1 MFPIGRILAASLLL
15 LATIPALLAAWLFLR
30 AGNQAVEALAG
41 KLLTEV
47 ALVVQTG
54 SEAHL
59 RQVHDVLNGLVAE
72 RPAAPELR
80 RMRAWLRSPE
90 LFEPAAFALV
100 RQTPDVSQ
108 VHVANLRGDYLG
120 VAPAEAGV
128 RILVRKAGDPVRSAF
143 DAMQPGD
150 HSRPAVAPPGP
161 YEPRSAPW
169 YVGAVMAKD
178 RVFSPVQVSAGR
190 RELVVSL
197 SQPVYDEDGGAAG
210 VLGAELGLQRLT
222 DILRTQRI
230 SAHGAAYV
238 FDAKG
243 ALIAGSAGDAL
254 FDSAEGQVQRR
265 SPGVSANPVIRAS
278 FAALQALRA
287 GRTQD
292 TVAMDTSLRRV
303 PYGDESLLVVQRP
316 FGEALG
322 LPWTLVVA
330 APESDFTA
338 DLRHDGQLALGVMAA
353 LIVLGALIAFAVAHG
368 LGRRLGRL
376 SLAAAQLGRGEVPV
390 IESGTRI
397 REVHDLSLVLHDSA
411 RQLQA
416 YRQEV
421 EQQAGALRQ
430 ANETLEDRVA
440 QRTAQLAAS
449 REEALAAARAKAAF
463 LATMSH
469 EIRTPL
475 NGVVGMSTLL
485 AETRLDAEQRDYLQ
499 TIRISSDQ
507 LLAVINDIL
516 DFSKIESGKL
526 DLEAEPLS
534 VRGAVEEACD
544 IAAPRAREKGLELI
558 VDVPEHG
565 SGAVP
570 AAILGDITRLRQVLI
585 NLVNNAVK
593 FTASGEVAVHARQ
606 LAADDGQG
614 RCVLEFRITDTGI
627 GIAPERQQALFE
639 AFTQVDASTT
649 RKYGGTGLGL
659 AICKRLVELMG
670 GTIGVESAAGQGAT
684 FWFTVAAPVTQL
696 EEPAGAGQAGA
707 LSSVGVLVVDDH
719 ATNVRILTRQLQLW
733 GMDVASASSGAD
745 ALRWLAQAPRLP
757 ALIVTD
763 MHMPEMDG
771 VAFARAVRADPR
783 LRALRLVLLSSGFM
797 PAGDENAQLFDARL
811 LKPAR
816 QNQLFETLSRCL
828 RHEVEGRGAPQ
839 RPEDKKHVTVLVAD
853 DNAVNLKVA
862 CAMLFKLGYEVRT
875 AVDGREAVEAT
886 AQAAATGRPLGAILM
901 DVNMPDVD
909 GLEATRQIQAV
920 WGERS
925 PPIIALTAAAS
936 AEDRARCEA
945 AGMDDY
951 LTKPLQVAALAQAL
965 EKWLAPGPMTAASA
979 AAPGPAVLAEGAPAR
994 PPEEDGPLMDFARL
1008 EEFKEFD
1015 DEELSMTRQVVEL
1028 FVADAPERLAAV
1040 EAAVAAGDAQALGRA
1055 AHALKGAASNV
1066 GAVAL
1071 SHAASALEADA
1082 RAGLPPDAAA
1092 AAERL
1097 RELWDRTRAALASWP

>member
-1 MFPIGRILAASLLL
+1 MVPIGRILAASLLL

-30 AGNQAVEALAG
+30 AGNQAVETLAG
-41 KLLTEV
+41 KILTEV

-59 RQVHDVLNGLVAE
+59 RQAQDVLNGLIAE
-72 RPAAPELR
+72 RPAGSESR

-100 RQTPDVSQ
+100 RQSPDVSF
-108 VHVANLRGDYLG
+108 VHVGNLRGDYIG
-120 VAPAEAGV
+120 IAPAETGV
-128 RILVRKAGDPVRSAF
+128 RVLVRKSGEARSAY
-143 DAMQPGD
+143 DAMHPGD
-150 HSRPAVAPPGP
+150 RSHPAGAGRGD
-161 YEPRSAPW
+161 YEPRSAGW
-169 YVGAVMAKD
+169 YAGAVMAKD
-178 RVFSPVQVSAGR
+178 RVFSPVQVSAAT

-197 SQPVYDEDGGAAG
+197 SQPVYDEDGGVAG
-210 VLGAELGLQRLT
+210 VLGTELRLQRLT

-243 ALIAGSAGDAL
+243 ALVASSAGDPL
-254 FDSAEGQVQRR
+254 FDAAERQVQRR
-265 SPGVSANPVIRAS
+265 TPAVSANAVIRAS
-278 FAALQALRA
+278 FSALQATRA
-287 GRTQD
+287 SRSQD
-292 TVAMDTSLRRV
+292 TVAMDTSLRRL
-303 PYGDESLLVVQRP
+303 PFGDDSLLLVQRP

-338 DLRHDGQLALGVMAA
+338 DLRQGGQVALAVMAA
-353 LIVLGALIAFAVAHG
+353 LILLGALVAFAVAHRI
-368 LGRRLGRL
+368 GRRLRGL
-376 SLAAAQLGRGEVPV
+376 SLAAGQLGRGELPV
-390 IESGTRI
+390 IETGTRI
-397 REVHDLSLVLHDSA
+397 REVHDLSRVMHDSA
-411 RQLQA
+411 GKLRA
-416 YRQEV
+416 YRDEV
-421 EQQAGALRQ
+421 QSQAAALRQ

-440 QRTAQLAAS
+440 QRTEQLAAS

-499 TIRISSDQ
+499 TIRLSSDQ

-526 DLEAEPLS
+526 ELEAEPLS
-534 VRGAVEEACD
+534 VRAAVEEACD

-565 SGAVP
+565 PEAVP

-593 FTASGEVAVHARQ
+593 FTGTGEVAIHARQ
-606 LAADDGQG
+606 LSADDGHG
-614 RCVLEFRITDTGI
+614 RCVLEFRVTDSGI
-627 GIAPERQQALFE
+627 GIPADRADALFE

-670 GTIGVESAAGQGAT
+670 GEIGVESTPGQGST
-684 FWFTVAAPVTQL
+684 FWFTIAAPTTQL
-696 EEPAGAGQAGA
+696 AEPAGPVHAGA
-707 LSSVGVLVVDDH
+707 LQSMGALVVDDH
-719 ATNVRILTRQLQLW
+719 GTNVRILSRQLQLW
-733 GMDVASASSGAD
+733 GMQVATAASGAE
-745 ALRWLAQAPRLP
+745 ALRWLEQAEHLP
-757 ALIVTD
+757 AVIVTD

-771 VAFARAVRADPR
+771 VAFARAVRDDPR
-783 LRALRLVLLSSGFM
+783 WRGLRIVLLSSGFM
-797 PAGDENAQLFDARL
+797 PAGDDNAQLFDARL

-828 RHEVEGRGAPQ
+828 RQDAEGRTAPG
-839 RPEDKKHVTVLVAD
+839 RAPSKKHVTVLVAD

-862 CAMLFKLGYEVRT
+862 SAMLLKLGYDVRT

-886 AQAAATGRPLGAILM
+886 AQAAAAGQPFGAILM

-909 GLEATRQIQAV
+909 GLEATRQIRAV
-920 WGERS
+920 WGDRS
-925 PPIIALTAAAS
+925 PPIIAFTAAAS

-945 AGMDDY
+945 AGMNDY
-951 LTKPLQVAALAQAL
+951 LTKPIQVAALAHAL
-965 EKWLAPGPMTAASA
+965 ERWLS
-979 AAPGPAVLAEGAPAR
+979 PAQAPALAGDVAGD
-994 PPEEDGPLMDFARL
+994 PSPAPSGEPLMDFGRL

-1015 DEELSMTRQVVEL
+1015 DEELSMTRQVIGLFIADVPARLRAMEL
-1028 FVADAPERLAAV
+1028 AIALADPT
-1040 EAAVAAGDAQALGRA
+1040 ALREA
-1055 AHALKGAASNV
+1055 AHALKGAAGNV

-1071 SHAASALEADA
+1071 A
-1082 RAGLPPDAAA
+1082 RA
-1092 AAERL
+1092 AAELEDRSAGAFPTDAAHHVAGL
-1097 RELWDRTRAALASWP
+1097 QQLWDRTRPALAAWS